1 MTDEF
6 TDIVMINL
14 GFSILFLFN
23 SLFSIYTLNKEF
35 NEYTNYKYKYK
46 IRKKRVGIVLI
57 GINIL
62 FILLY
67 LLSIVFDSI
76 YLATNKNILN
86 INYIDIFILTLVEF
100 VYNILIFF
108 EYNIYYLED
117 LEDAIKTVTS
127 YFL

>member
-1 MTDEF
+1 MSNEF
-6 TDIVMINL
+6 TDIVITNL
-14 GFSILFLFN
+14 VLSVIFIIIELIAIL
-23 SLFSIYTLNKEF
+23 YTIPEQFKED
-35 NEYTNYKYKYK
+35 TDKLLIK
-46 IRKKRVGIVLI
+46 IFKKVLR

-100 VYNILIFF
+100 VYNILI
-108 EYNIYYLED
+108 YLFSIVPVILKGD
-117 LEDAIKTVTS
+117 D
-127 YFL
+127 

>member
-1 MTDEF
+1 MSNEF
-6 TDIVMINL
+6 TDIVITNL
-14 GFSILFLFN
+14 VLSVIFIIIELIAILYTIPEQFKEDTDK
-23 SLFSIYTLNKEF
+23 SLI
-35 NEYTNYKYKYK
+35 K
-46 IRKKRVGIVLI
+46 IFKKVLR

-62 FILLY
+62 LILLY